1 MEIFTLPDDA
11 LEGESIHQNGKC
23 MIDEKASNVKA
34 PLVYCIVLNWNG
46 WEDTLVCLE
55 SLMLQ
60 DYPNLVV
67 VVVDNCSHN
76 DSVAKISQA
85 YPSILL
91 LETGANLGFSGGNN
105 VGIRLALDHGA
116 EYVWLLN
123 NDTIAPFDTATKLVA
138 KALSDPQTGEVGTVL
153 HHMHSPRTVQAWGGA
168 ILYPWAF
175 YRAQLVTTPHKFGSN
190 TALMAASVL
199 LRREALMQVGLLD
212 EGFFMYYE
220 DSDLSFRIYKAGWT
234 LTVAENT
241 AVLHKEGASLGALS
255 PVRVRYGIASTL
267 RFMYKHAR
275 LPALT
280 QAMFCMVVVLNKTR
294 KRDWRALKGVLAGI
308 EDAWKSQYCD
318 AGK

>member
-105 VGIRLALDHGA
+105 VGIRLALDHG
-116 EYVWLLN
+116 
-123 NDTIAPFDTATKLVA
+123 
-138 KALSDPQTGEVGTVL
+138 
-153 HHMHSPRTVQAWGGA
+153 
-168 ILYPWAF
+168 
-175 YRAQLVTTPHKFGSN
+175 
-190 TALMAASVL
+190 
-199 LRREALMQVGLLD
+199 
-212 EGFFMYYE
+212 
-220 DSDLSFRIYKAGWT
+220 
-234 LTVAENT
+234 
-241 AVLHKEGASLGALS
+241 
-255 PVRVRYGIASTL
+255 
-267 RFMYKHAR
+267 
-275 LPALT
+275 
-280 QAMFCMVVVLNKTR
+280 
-294 KRDWRALKGVLAGI
+294 
-308 EDAWKSQYCD
+308 
-318 AGK
+318 